1 MLEDKKILS
10 ILLEWNEFWKKDI
23 KPREITKDIC
33 NSVGKEVI
41 DLVGVRRSGKSTILA
56 LIIKELKIKED
67 QILYVNFE
75 EPAFVN
81 YYSLELLDKI
91 LEVYKLNIN
100 SDKKPY
106 IFLDEIQLVP
116 EWEKWVRKIR
126 ELDGAYLFI
135 TGSSSKLLSKEFG
148 TALTGRHISF
158 QIMPLSFKEY
168 LLFKNK
174 KFPKNNLEIIKN
186 RITYL
191 KEFNKYLL
199 EGGFP
204 QTTLKPNKQLLKNY
218 FEDIL
223 YKDIAVRYNIRD
235 LNALRKLANYCI
247 TNISNT
253 ISYNSLR
260 NIYKLSL
267 DSIRS
272 YMSYFEEA
280 YLLFTVPIFSYSL
293 KVQEQNT
300 RKLYTIDNGLR
311 NAVSFKFSEDE
322 GRLAENL
329 VFIELKRKQRE
340 MYYWKGKG
348 EIDFVIKNKDN
359 SIDLINVCYSDEIPK
374 REIDSINEFIEKHAK
389 IKINKCIILTK
400 DIEKKDK
407 KAEYTPLWKW
417 LLE

>member
-1 MLEDKKILS
+1 MLEDKKILA
-10 ILLEWNEFWKKDI
+10 ILLEWNEFWKKDM
-23 KPREITKDIC
+23 KPREVTKDIC
-33 NSVGKEVI
+33 NSIGKEVI

-81 YYSLELLDKI
+81 YYSVELLDKI

-126 ELDGAYLFI
+126 ELDSAYLFI

-158 QIMPLSFKEY
+158 QIMPLNFKEY
-168 LLFKNK
+168 LIFKNK
-174 KFPKNNLEIIKN
+174 KLPKTNLEIIKN

-191 KEFNKYLL
+191 KEFNRYLL

-247 TNISNT
+247 TNISNP

-260 NIYKLSL
+260 NLYKLSL
-267 DSIRS
+267 DSIRA
-272 YMSYFEEA
+272 YMSYFEDA

-293 KVQEQNT
+293 KVQEQNP

-340 MYYWKGKG
+340 IYYWKGKG

-359 SIDLINVCYSDEIPK
+359 SLDLINVCYNDEIPK
-374 REIDSINEFIEKHAK
+374 READSIAEFIEKHPK
-389 IKINKCIILTK
+389 IKRNKCIILTK

-407 KAEYTPLWKW
+407 NIEYIPLWKW

>member
-1 MLEDKKILS
+1 MLEDKKILA
-10 ILLEWNEFWKKDI
+10 ILLEWNEFWKKDM
-23 KPREITKDIC
+23 KPREVTKDIC
-33 NSVGKEVI
+33 NSIGKEVI

-81 YYSLELLDKI
+81 YYSVELLDKI

-126 ELDGAYLFI
+126 ELDSAYLFI
-135 TGSSSKLLSKEFG
+135 TGSSSELLSKEFG
-148 TALTGRHISF
+148 TALTGKHISF
-158 QIMPLSFKEY
+158 QIMPLNFKEY
-168 LLFKNK
+168 LIFKNK
-174 KFPKNNLEIIKN
+174 KLPKTNLEIIKN

-191 KEFNKYLL
+191 KEFNRYLL

-247 TNISNT
+247 TNISNP

-260 NIYKLSL
+260 NLYKLSL
-267 DSIRS
+267 DSIRA
-272 YMSYFEEA
+272 YMSYFEDA

-293 KVQEQNT
+293 KVQEQNP

-340 MYYWKGKG
+340 IYYWKGKG

-359 SIDLINVCYSDEIPK
+359 SLDLINVCYNDEIPK
-374 REIDSINEFIEKHAK
+374 READSIAEFIEKHPK
-389 IKINKCIILTK
+389 IKRNKCIILTK

-407 KAEYTPLWKW
+407 NIEYIPLWKW